1 MILQPDR
8 CSSLSPT
15 MKSTHTWKVSVS
27 FLMHRHTNGSKECQA
42 AMFAH
47 QLILNPSFPLEM
59 LLIKNCAVWGLD
71 HQHVNFPNVGFR
83 STTTC
88 AEESQ
93 VVGKNPTCPT
103 AEILELKKTKPEREE
118 ERGLLRKKSGD
129 LIRSCSISTRDWE
142 AFFQRNL
149 ELQALAHLLILHPL
163 FPPPCS
169 WRTIPIR
176 GPPASSCSRTGRDRN

>member
-1 MILQPDR
+1 VQ
-8 CSSLSPT
+8 
-15 MKSTHTWKVSVS
+15 
-27 FLMHRHTNGSKECQA
+27 FE
-42 AMFAH
+42 
-47 QLILNPSFPLEM
+47 
-59 LLIKNCAVWGLD
+59 GLD
-71 HQHVNFPNVGFR
+71 HQHVNFPNVVFR

-118 ERGLLRKKSGD
+118 ERGILRKKSGD
-129 LIRSCSISTRDWE
+129 LIRSDSPCDWE
-142 AFFQRNL
+142 TFFQRNL

-169 WRTIPIR
+169 
-176 GPPASSCSRTGRDRN
+176 